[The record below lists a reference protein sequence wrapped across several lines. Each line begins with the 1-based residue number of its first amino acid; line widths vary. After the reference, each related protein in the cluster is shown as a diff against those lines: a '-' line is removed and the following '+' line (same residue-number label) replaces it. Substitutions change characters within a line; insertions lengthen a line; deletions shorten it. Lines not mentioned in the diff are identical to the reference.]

1 MDIFNMLIGILLIL
15 ISIIIFIIQIRDKAY
30 KRDDF
35 NMGNVNI
42 YYAGIVAFLA
52 GMYFFFTSF

>member
-1 MDIFNMLIGILLIL
+1 MDT
-15 ISIIIFIIQIRDKAY
+15 DKAY

-35 NMGNVNI
+35 NIGNVNI

-52 GMYFFFTSF
+52 GIYFFVTSF